1 MLGQLVEYA
10 NRKIAGVETGF
21 TTKEI
26 RWLAAVSPDGRF
38 TGLLPL
44 EQSEKTCPDLSQP
57 EMVGMPKTLRA
68 MNHSVEQASHF
79 LADTCAVVFKLP
91 ELDREGAI
99 RKPEEHAKNLQK
111 HQTFLLLMRLASLE
125 VPNLAPIHKA
135 LSDQAQMDDF
145 QQRLLQ
151 ETQKPGKEKLKP
163 TDKISFFIEG
173 QCVLDTL
180 PWRDWWRGFRTKTFD
195 KAESEGLAGRR
206 MLSLASGE
214 LAEPAPTHPKV
225 MNLGGSAFGFA
236 FVTYDKEAFE
246 SFGLLQGE
254 NGAVDQASATAYRAA
269 LDTLLDG
276 AKQLGEMK
284 IALWYDRAIP
294 SQNDFFADLWEPNA
308 TDLGSEADALQK
320 ARRLL
325 ESIRTGQTPPSVAHA
340 RFFAIAMSG
349 AAGRVMVRD
358 WQTGSLEDFA
368 TAVEAWFSDLSITNA
383 KGSKNANL
391 PGLNRLLMSLQRP
404 KGPEQRLDDYI
415 KPVKMLQIPFWRAA
429 LNPAVPIPYGAI
441 AKLMESHRASVMTGE
456 FDESLKAA
464 KPDAASLG
472 RIYARMGLIRAYH
485 NRKGDYPM
493 TPALDPNHPSKAYH
507 CGRLMCLLASVQEKA
522 IGEDINA
529 GVVQRYYGAASSTPG
544 LVLGRLTRLSQHH
557 LSKIAKDSPGLAF
570 WLNSEIAGVWNA
582 LGAKLPATLTLEE
595 QSLFALGYYQQ
606 FAYNRTPRSGN
617 PQASDTDEPQAS
629 QLQAP
634 LFQGE

>member
-10 NRKIAGVETGF
+10 NRKISGIEPGF

-26 RWLAAVSPDGRF
+26 RWLAVVSQDGRF

-57 EMVGMPKTLRA
+57 EMVGMPKALRV
-68 MNHSVEQASHF
+68 MDHRVEQASHF

-91 ELDREGAI
+91 ELDRDGAVK
-99 RKPEEHAKNLQK
+99 KPEEHAKNLQK
-111 HQTFLLLMRLASLE
+111 HQTFVLLMRLASLE
-125 VPNLAPIHKA
+125 VPDLVPIHKA
-135 LSDQAQMDDF
+135 LSDEVQMQEF

-151 ETQKPGKEKLKP
+151 ETQKPGKEKLKT

-180 PWRDWWRGFRTKTFD
+180 PWRDWWRGFRTTAFG
-195 KAESEGLAGRR
+195 KAETLDSDTGHR

-214 LAEPAPTHPKV
+214 LTEPAPTHPKV

-246 SFGLLQGE
+246 SFGLSQGE
-254 NGAVDQASATAYRAA
+254 NGAVDQLSATAYRAA
-269 LDTLLDG
+269 LDSMLGD
-276 AKQLGEMK
+276 ARQLGEMK
-284 IALWYDRAIP
+284 VALWYDREVPA
-294 SQNDFFADLWEPNA
+294 QNDFFAGLWEPESAEAA
-308 TDLGSEADALQK
+308 TEASALER
-320 ARRLL
+320 ARQTLD
-325 ESIRTGQTPPSVAHA
+325 SIRSGELPKSLADS
-340 RFFAIAMSG
+340 RFYAIAMSG

-358 WQTGSLEDFA
+358 WQTGSLEDFVK
-368 TAVEAWFSDLSITNA
+368 AVEAWFSDLSITNA
-383 KGSKNANL
+383 RGSKNAKL

-404 KGPEQRLDDYI
+404 KSPEQKLDDYV

-429 LNPAVPIPYGAI
+429 LNPDLPIPYAAI

-456 FDESLKAA
+456 FDEALKAF

-472 RIYARMGLIRAYH
+472 RIYARMGLIKAYH
-485 NRKGDYPM
+485 NRKGGHPM
-493 TPALDPNHPSKAYH
+493 TPALDPSHPSKAYH
-507 CGRLMCLLASVQEKA
+507 CGRLMCLLARIQEQSSDA
-522 IGEDINA
+522 EINA
-529 GVVQRYYGAASSTPG
+529 GVVQRYYGAASSTPA

-557 LSKIAKDSPGLAF
+557 LSKISKDSPGLAF
-570 WLNSEIAGVWNA
+570 WLNSQIAEVWNA
-582 LGAKLPATLTLEE
+582 LGKSLPATLTLEE

-606 FAYNRTPRSGN
+606 FAFNRTKRSGN
-617 PQASDTDEPQAS
+617 PEATDADSAETAQP
-629 QLQAP
+629 QAP
-634 LFQGE
+634 LF